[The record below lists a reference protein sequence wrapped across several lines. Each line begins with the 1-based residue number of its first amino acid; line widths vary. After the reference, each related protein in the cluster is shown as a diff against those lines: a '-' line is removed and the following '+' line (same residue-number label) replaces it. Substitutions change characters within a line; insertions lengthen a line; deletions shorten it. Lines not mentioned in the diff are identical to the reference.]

1 MSMTAS
7 SDISAHLLYLER
19 MKSET
24 IHVREQ
30 VDKKLQEI
38 EEAIQECKQFC
49 EPEPSRTMWSRIAS
63 ILSSFCHGVTR
74 AFWAVTC
81 GGGAAATT
89 DIPQIVIDTT
99 ETSETTP
106 LLPKQKITPTESFMK
121 VVTVTP
127 SETPSRKRHNSLGC
141 VTPALALRLQL
152 GSNQLLETETPSATH
167 NSSLTLTPAMRRV
180 EPCEEWARMILS
192 SATISPAATVAAT
205 PGYGPSPAASRPQ
218 NLDLSAWSQQLLD
231 SGFSE
236 LTQ

>member
-89 DIPQIVIDTT
+89 DIPQIVIEAT
-99 ETSETTP
+99 ETTP
-106 LLPKQKITPTESFMK
+106 LLLPRRKITPTETFLK
-121 VVTVTP
+121 VVTQTP
-127 SETPSRKRHNSLGC
+127 SETPSRRRHNSLGC
-141 VTPALALRLQL
+141 VTPALRLQL
-152 GSNQLLETETPSATH
+152 EPETPSAAH
-167 NSSLTLTPAMRRV
+167 NSSLTPAKRRV
-180 EPCEEWARMILS
+180 EPTEEWARMILS
-192 SATISPAATVAAT
+192 SGASAVSSPPASAAT
-205 PGYGPSPAASRPQ
+205 PGHGPSPAQ
-218 NLDLSAWSQQLLD
+218 NLAPWSQQLLD

-236 LTQ
+236 WTK

>member
-1 MSMTAS
+1 MTAS

-89 DIPQIVIDTT
+89 DIPQIVIEAT
-99 ETSETTP
+99 ETMP
-106 LLPKQKITPTESFMK
+106 LLLPRRKITPTETFLK
-121 VVTVTP
+121 VVTQTP
-127 SETPSRKRHNSLGC
+127 SETPSRRRHNSLGC
-141 VTPALALRLQL
+141 VTPALRLQL
-152 GSNQLLETETPSATH
+152 EPETPSAAH
-167 NSSLTLTPAMRRV
+167 NSSLTPAMRRV
-180 EPCEEWARMILS
+180 EPTEEWARMILS
-192 SATISPAATVAAT
+192 SGASAISSPAPAAT
-205 PGYGPSPAASRPQ
+205 PGHGPSSAAAPQ
-218 NLDLSAWSQQLLD
+218 KLLD

-236 LTQ
+236 WTK

>member
-49 EPEPSRTMWSRIAS
+49 EPSRTMWSRIAS

-89 DIPQIVIDTT
+89 DIPQIVIEAT
-99 ETSETTP
+99 ETTP
-106 LLPKQKITPTESFMK
+106 LLLPRRKITPTETFLK
-121 VVTVTP
+121 VVTQTP
-127 SETPSRKRHNSLGC
+127 SETPSRRRHNSLGC
-141 VTPALALRLQL
+141 VTPALRLQL
-152 GSNQLLETETPSATH
+152 EPETPSAAH
-167 NSSLTLTPAMRRV
+167 NSSLTPAMRRV
-180 EPCEEWARMILS
+180 EPTEEWARMILS
-192 SATISPAATVAAT
+192 SGASAVSSPPASAAT
-205 PGYGPSPAASRPQ
+205 PGHGPSPAQ
-218 NLDLSAWSQQLLD
+218 NLAPWSQQLLD

-236 LTQ
+236 WTK